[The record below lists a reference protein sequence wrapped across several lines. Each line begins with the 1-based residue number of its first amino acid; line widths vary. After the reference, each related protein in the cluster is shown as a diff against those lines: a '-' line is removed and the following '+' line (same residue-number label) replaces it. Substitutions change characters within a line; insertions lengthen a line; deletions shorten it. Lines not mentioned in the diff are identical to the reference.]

1 MRKARA
7 ASGLSAGL
15 AGLTW
20 LALLTGCGGGSQPA
34 AQGGVASMPP
44 SLILAEA
51 RAAAQTAGSL
61 HYVQTGRTSRETGRN
76 VADTAA
82 SMGRDVMT
90 LSDGAQATVLVTGDV
105 AYLRANLVALTGFFL
120 LPATTAAR
128 MADRWIS
135 VRSSTPADRQLWE
148 DLSFEMTTGSV
159 LGALT
164 PTTPLTRTPARRVD
178 GRLVVGVHGRVRPG
192 TGAAPGST
200 ETLYVAATG
209 RPLPVS
215 CTEVYRSSEVITVF
229 SRWGE
234 TVQVTAPPGTIPLPA
249 ASP

>member
-7 ASGLSAGL
+7 ARGLAAGL
-15 AGLTW
+15 AGLSW
-20 LALLTGCGGGSQPA
+20 LVLLAGCGGSQPA

-51 RAAAQTAGSL
+51 RAAAETAGSV

-76 VADTAA
+76 IANTAA
-82 SMGRDVMT
+82 SMGRDLMT
-90 LSDGAQATVLVTGDV
+90 LSDGAQATVLVRGNV
-105 AYLRANLVALTGFFL
+105 AYLRANLVALTAFFL
-120 LPATTAAR
+120 LPAATAAR
-128 MADRWIS
+128 MANRWVS
-135 VRSSTPADRQLWE
+135 VRSGTSADRQLWD

-164 PTTPLTRTPARRVD
+164 PVGPLRRTPTSRVD
-178 GRLVVGVHGRVRPG
+178 GHLVVGVHGKVRPG

-200 ETLYVAATG
+200 ETFYVAATG
-209 RPLPVS
+209 LPLPVS
-215 CTEVYRSSEVITVF
+215 CTEVYGSSEVTTAF

-249 ASP
+249 SA

>member
-1 MRKARA
+1 MCKARA
-7 ASGLSAGL
+7 ARTPAAGL
-15 AGLTW
+15 AALSC
-20 LALLTGCGGGSQPA
+20 LALLAGCSGGQPPV
-34 AQGGVASMPP
+34 QGGVASMPP

-51 RAAAQTAGSL
+51 RAAADTAGSV

-76 VADTAA
+76 IADTAA
-82 SMGRDVMT
+82 SVGHDVMT
-90 LSDGAQATVLVTGDV
+90 LSDGAQATVLVRGDV
-105 AYLRANLVALTGFFL
+105 AYLRANLAALTAFFL

-128 MADRWIS
+128 MAGRWIS
-135 VRSSTPADRQLWE
+135 VRSGSAAGRQLWD

-159 LGALT
+159 LDALT
-164 PTTPLTRTPARRVD
+164 PVGPLRRTPATRVD
-178 GRLVVGVHGRVRPG
+178 GRLVVGVHGKVRAG

-215 CTEVYRSSEVITVF
+215 CTQIYGSSEVTTAF

-234 TVQVTAPPGTIPLPA
+234 TVQVTAPPGAIPLPA
-249 ASP
+249 PA

>member
-1 MRKARA
+1 MRITRA
-7 ASGLSAGL
+7 ASGLAAGL
-15 AGLTW
+15 AGLSW
-20 LALLTGCGGGSQPA
+20 LALLAGCGGGQPPV
-34 AQGGVASMPP
+34 QGGVASMPP

-51 RAAAQTAGSL
+51 RAAAETAGSV
-61 HYVQTGRTSRETGRN
+61 HYVQTGRTSQETGRN
-76 VADTAA
+76 IADTAA
-82 SMGRDVMT
+82 GMGYDVMT
-90 LSDGAQATVLVTGDV
+90 LSDGAQATVLVSGDV

-128 MADRWIS
+128 IANRWIS
-135 VRSSTPADRQLWE
+135 VRSSIAADRQLWD

-159 LGALT
+159 LHALT
-164 PTTPLTRTPARRVD
+164 PVGPLTRMRASRVD
-178 GRLVVGVHGRVRPG
+178 GRLVVGVHGKVPPG

-215 CTEVYRSSEVITVF
+215 CTEVYGSSQVITAF
-229 SRWGE
+229 SRSGE
-234 TVQVTAPPGTIPLPA
+234 AVQVTAPAGTVPLPA